1 MPAEAI
7 NLNVTGRRVVGPV
20 QGFGKMWQKTM
31 RVELTGAQ
39 VTPAEVIKTW
49 KAEFQRFWPERNWF
63 YAPLEGIAPGE
74 VALLNLGLPGRMK
87 LSTGVLVLYA
97 DDESFTLMTPEGHM
111 LAGWITFS
119 AETSGGVTVVQ
130 IQALER
136 TNDPSTSSATCSGQP
151 PEQPVRIRRPRT
163 WPATSGSSPTSGPRC
178 CVDRRRQWRKAG
190 NLSKNAA
197 VRTFVWPWP
206 PCAGCAG
213 PSRARPASRDPRP
226 PSGWPGPVGPGG
238 RPDRGRAA
246 VNTVQVATGEK
257 GSCRPQPFFITTGAF
272 LAGRRP
278 ANPVGWLL
286 LGWGMVMAFGSFTG
300 AYVNRGLV
308 RDPGSLPGPSWVG
321 WAEGVIWHPAFG
333 LLAFLLLL
341 FPHGRLPSPRWRPFA
356 WFTVAIYLALSLAA
370 ALAPGSVEL
379 YYPEA
384 TPPVRLPVAG
394 LADGVFEWLLPGQL
408 LVLATALIS
417 LVVRLRRAS
426 GEERQQVKWFVY
438 TVVTVV
444 LVFVTTTLALG
455 AGYLFPL
462 FGLIPV
468 SVAVAVFKYRCTTST
483 G

>member
-1 MPAEAI
+1 
-7 NLNVTGRRVVGPV
+7 
-20 QGFGKMWQKTM
+20 
-31 RVELTGAQ
+31 
-39 VTPAEVIKTW
+39 VTP
-49 KAEFQRFWPERNWF
+49 R
-63 YAPLEGIAPGE
+63 
-74 VALLNLGLPGRMK
+74 
-87 LSTGVLVLYA
+87 
-97 DDESFTLMTPEGHM
+97 
-111 LAGWITFS
+111 
-119 AETSGGVTVVQ
+119 
-130 IQALER
+130 
-136 TNDPSTSSATCSGQP
+136 
-151 PEQPVRIRRPRT
+151 
-163 WPATSGSSPTSGPRC
+163 
-178 CVDRRRQWRKAG
+178 
-190 NLSKNAA
+190 AA
-197 VRTFVWPWP
+197 VRLAWGLWGLATGLIA
-206 PCAGCAG
+206 AGL
-213 PSRARPASRDPRP
+213 
-226 PSGWPGPVGPGG
+226 
-238 RPDRGRAA
+238 A
-246 VNTVQVATGEK
+246 VNTVQVATGEE
-257 GSCRPQPFFITTGAF
+257 GILAVLSLVFITTGAF

-356 WFTVAIYLALSLAA
+356 WFTVGIYVALSLAA

-394 LADGVFEWLLPGQL
+394 LADVVFEWLLPGQL
-408 LVLATALIS
+408 LVLATALMS
-417 LVVRLRRAS
+417 LVLRLRRAS

-455 AGYLFPL
+455 GGYLFPL

-468 SVAVAVFKYRCTTST
+468 SVAVAVFKYRLYDIDRLTNHPGLRAAHRRADRRLRRPGVPARRPARPGHRRLRPGRGRLHPGRGRPVPAGSPP
-483 G
+483 GPGVGRPAVQPPPLRRRPHRRALQRPSPRPGRP